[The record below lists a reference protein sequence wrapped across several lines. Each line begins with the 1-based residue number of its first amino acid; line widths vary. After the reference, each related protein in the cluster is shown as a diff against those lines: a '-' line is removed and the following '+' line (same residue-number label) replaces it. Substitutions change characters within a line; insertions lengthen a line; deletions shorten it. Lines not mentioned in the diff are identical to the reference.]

1 MQILLIRLFQGE
13 QVMDEK
19 LTNSTDL
26 NKNGIPD
33 WYESRVD
40 DQTTFPE
47 GALGHAY
54 TSEEKIAAK
63 IPNYKEYKWYQNPVM
78 DGHPGTEYFYTLGEK
93 LEKKI
98 ETNPK
103 KVKQTLNKIAKEDN
117 EVSKK
122 DVQPLIKE
130 AEQVT
135 DGDERTSE
143 VNNEVVNEV
152 LENPK
157 LEGILDNVEIP
168 DDNPNND
175 EVNNEVV
182 SKELPEGSDIQEE
195 AEQLYDDNPNNDEVN
210 NEVIEN
216 TDIDEIAEK
225 VIPDEVADQVI
236 PKEEYDAMPIDEIEK
251 RDAESIT
258 EGKPYMA
265 IAEDMGLGEE
275 DLLYFEQPEFI
286 EDLTPEQIEEVKNE
300 PDKQKKIELLKS
312 HYEGGNNDAPE
323 SLGSTGVSGG
333 GASIPNVSGNFQPYD
348 EFVTKNSPTVGS
360 FLGGAGNVG
369 VGGRGGSIAAGSVS
383 GYGFEDKE
391 GNSTSSEA
399 GNGQKTNVE
408 VEDLDANTAS
418 LNGAN
423 SVQHLDDS
431 LDDLGF
437 KDTKHNKEIKS
448 NEQAELPNGEFHE
461 KNKESFELKLPE
473 NPTND
478 DIISY
483 LEKDSVNWK
492 NGDSK
497 SKYLPFRFF
506 IKDGELWGTVIGHGR
521 PEKIKEFMKHEILA
535 KGKISNIIK
544 GV

>member
-1 MQILLIRLFQGE
+1 
-13 QVMDEK
+13 MDEK

-47 GALGHAY
+47 GDLGHAY

-63 IPNYKEYKWYQNPVM
+63 IPNYKEYKWYQNPAM

-93 LEKKI
+93 LENKI
-98 ETNPK
+98 E
-103 KVKQTLNKIAKEDN
+103 
-117 EVSKK
+117 S
-122 DVQPLIKE
+122 
-130 AEQVT
+130 
-135 DGDERTSE
+135 G
-143 VNNEVVNEV
+143 
-152 LENPK
+152 
-157 LEGILDNVEIP
+157 EITP
-168 DDNPNND
+168 
-175 EVNNEVV
+175 E
-182 SKELPEGSDIQEE
+182 ELPEDSDIQKE

-216 TDIDEIAEK
+216 TDIEK
-225 VIPDEVADQVI
+225 VADEVI
-236 PKEEYDAMPIDEIEK
+236 SKEEYDAMPIDEIEQ

-265 IAEDMGLGEE
+265 IAEDMGLNEE

-286 EDLTPEQIEEVKNE
+286 EDLTPEQIEEVKAE
-300 PDKQKKIELLKS
+300 PDKQKKIELLKA
-312 HYEGGNNDAPE
+312 HYESGNNDVTTE
-323 SLGSTGVSGG
+323 SIGGG
-333 GASIPNVSGNFQPYD
+333 GASIPNVSAGNFQPYD
-348 EFVTKNSPTVGS
+348 EFVTNNSPTVGS
-360 FLGGAGNVG
+360 FLGGTGNVG
-369 VGGRGGSIAAGSVS
+369 VGGSGGSIAAGSVS
-383 GYGFEDKE
+383 DYGFDEKE
-391 GNSTSSEA
+391 KNTSFSKA
-399 GNGQKTNVE
+399 GEGQDTNAE

-437 KDTKHNKEIKS
+437 KDTKHNKEIKP
-448 NEQAELPNGEFHE
+448 NEQAELPSEEFHE

-473 NPTND
+473 NPSND

-483 LEKDSVNWK
+483 LEKDSVTWE

-497 SKYLPFRFF
+497 AKYLPFRFF
-506 IKDGELWGTVIGHGR
+506 IKDGELWGTVIGHGK

>member
-1 MQILLIRLFQGE
+1 
-13 QVMDEK
+13 MDEK
-19 LTNSTDL
+19 LTNNANNIDK
-26 NKNGIPD
+26 NNNGIPD

-47 GALGHAY
+47 GDLGHAY

-63 IPNYKEYKWYQNPVM
+63 IPNYKEYKWYQNPAM
-78 DGHPGTEYFYTLGEK
+78 DGHPGTGYFYTLGEK
-93 LEKKI
+93 LENKI
-98 ETNPK
+98 E
-103 KVKQTLNKIAKEDN
+103 
-117 EVSKK
+117 S
-122 DVQPLIKE
+122 
-130 AEQVT
+130 
-135 DGDERTSE
+135 G
-143 VNNEVVNEV
+143 
-152 LENPK
+152 
-157 LEGILDNVEIP
+157 EITP
-168 DDNPNND
+168 
-175 EVNNEVV
+175 E
-182 SKELPEGSDIQEE
+182 ELPEGSDIQEE

-216 TDIDEIAEK
+216 TDIEK
-225 VIPDEVADQVI
+225 VTDEVVI

-258 EGKPYMA
+258 EDKPYMA

-286 EDLTPEQIEEVKNE
+286 EDLTPEQIEEVKAE

-312 HYEGGNNDAPE
+312 HYEGVNNEAP
-323 SLGSTGVSGG
+323 LGSTGVSGG
-333 GASIPNVSGNFQPYD
+333 GASIPDVSGNFQPYN
-348 EFVTKNSPTVGS
+348 EFVSDNPPMIGS

-383 GYGFEDKE
+383 DYGFDEKE
-391 GNSTSSEA
+391 NNTSFSKA
-399 GNGQKTNVE
+399 GGGQDTNAE

-437 KDTKHNKEIKS
+437 KDTKHGKEIKP
-448 NEQAELPNGEFHE
+448 NEQAELPSGEFHE

-473 NPTND
+473 EPTND

-483 LEKDSVNWK
+483 LEKDSVNWE

-506 IKDGELWGTVIGHGR
+506 IRDGELWGTVIGHGR

-535 KGKISNIIK
+535 KGKISNIVK
-544 GV
+544 GQ

>member
-1 MQILLIRLFQGE
+1 
-13 QVMDEK
+13 MDNN
-19 LTNSTDL
+19 LTNSNNLNNSTDL

-63 IPNYKEYKWYQNPVM
+63 IPNYKEYKWYQNPAM

-93 LEKKI
+93 LEKTI

-117 EVSKK
+117 GVSKK

-168 DDNPNND
+168 YDNPNND
-175 EVNNEVV
+175 EVNNEV
-182 SKELPEGSDIQEE
+182 
-195 AEQLYDDNPNNDEVN
+195 NND
-210 NEVIEN
+210 IEKVA
-216 TDIDEIAEK
+216 DE
-225 VIPDEVADQVI
+225 VIPDEVIPDEVI
-236 PKEEYDAMPIDEIEK
+236 PKEEYDAMPIDEIEQ

-286 EDLTPEQIEEVKNE
+286 EDLTPEQIEEVKAE

-312 HYEGGNNDAPE
+312 HYDGGNNEAPTE

-360 FLGGAGNVG
+360 FLGGTGNIG
-369 VGGRGGSIAAGSVS
+369 VGGGGGSIAAGSVS
-383 GYGFEDKE
+383 DYGFEDKE

-399 GNGQKTNVE
+399 GNGQKTDVE

-431 LDDLGF
+431 LDYLGF
-437 KDTKHNKEIKS
+437 KDTKHNKEIKP
-448 NEQAELPNGEFHE
+448 NEQAELPSGEFHE

-473 NPTND
+473 NPTNN

-483 LEKDSVNWK
+483 LEKDSANWE

-497 SKYLPFRFF
+497 AKYLPFRFF

-521 PEKIKEFMKHEILA
+521 PEKIKDFMKHEILA

>member
-1 MQILLIRLFQGE
+1 ME
-13 QVMDEK
+13 NEDK
-19 LTNSTDL
+19 
-26 NKNGIPD
+26 NKNGVAD

-47 GALGHAY
+47 GDLGHAY

-63 IPNYKEYKWYQNPVM
+63 IPNYKEYKWYQNPAM

-93 LEKKI
+93 LE
-98 ETNPK
+98 N
-103 KVKQTLNKIAKEDN
+103 KVESGEIT
-117 EVSKK
+117 
-122 DVQPLIKE
+122 P
-130 AEQVT
+130 EQ
-135 DGDERTSE
+135 
-143 VNNEVVNEV
+143 
-152 LENPK
+152 
-157 LEGILDNVEIP
+157 
-168 DDNPNND
+168 
-175 EVNNEVV
+175 
-182 SKELPEGSDIQEE
+182 LPEGSDIQKE

-210 NEVIEN
+210 NEVVEN
-216 TDIDEIAEK
+216 TDIEKVADE
-225 VIPDEVADQVI
+225 VIPDEVI
-236 PKEEYDAMPIDEIEK
+236 PKEEYDAMPIDEVEK

-286 EDLTPEQIEEVKNE
+286 ENLTPEQIEEVKAE
-300 PDKQKKIELLKS
+300 PDKQKKIELLK
-312 HYEGGNNDAPE
+312 GFGNNNVPDTSDTPE
-323 SLGSTGVSGG
+323 SLGVSGG
-333 GASIPNVSGNFQPYD
+333 GASIPNVSAGNFQPYD
-348 EFVTKNSPTVGS
+348 EFVTNNSPTVGS

-369 VGGRGGSIAAGSVS
+369 VGGSGGSIAAGSVS
-383 GYGFEDKE
+383 DYGFDDKE
-391 GNSTSSEA
+391 NNSTSSEA
-399 GNGQKTNVE
+399 GAGQNANVE

-423 SVQHLDDS
+423 SVKHLDDS

-437 KDTKHNKEIKS
+437 KDTKHGKEIKP
-448 NEQAELPNGEFHE
+448 NEQAELPSEEFHE

-483 LEKDSVNWK
+483 LEKDSETWE

-506 IKDGELWGTVIGHGR
+506 IRDGELWGTVIGRGIT
-521 PEKIKEFMKHEILA
+521 EKIQDFMKHEILA
-535 KGKISNIIK
+535 KGKISNMIRGK
-544 GV
+544 

>member
-1 MQILLIRLFQGE
+1 ME
-13 QVMDEK
+13 NEDK
-19 LTNSTDL
+19 

-47 GALGHAY
+47 GDLGHAY

-63 IPNYKEYKWYQNPVM
+63 IPNYKEYKWYQNPAM

-93 LEKKI
+93 LEKTI

-103 KVKQTLNKIAKEDN
+103 KAKQTLNKIAKEDN
-117 EVSKK
+117 RVSKK

-135 DGDERTSE
+135 DGDKRTSE

-157 LEGILDNVEIP
+157 LEGLLDNVEIP
-168 DDNPNND
+168 NDNND

-182 SKELPEGSDIQEE
+182 SKTDFDKITPEELQEGSDIQKE

-210 NEVIEN
+210 NEAIEN
-216 TDIDEIAEK
+216 TDIEK
-225 VIPDEVADQVI
+225 VADEVI
-236 PKEEYDAMPIDEIEK
+236 PKEKYDAMPIDEIEQ

-286 EDLTPEQIEEVKNE
+286 EDLTPEQIEEVKAE

-312 HYEGGNNDAPE
+312 HYEGGNNDAPTE

-333 GASIPNVSGNFQPYD
+333 GASIPNVSGNFQPYNN
-348 EFVTKNSPTVGS
+348 FVSDNPPMIGS

-383 GYGFEDKE
+383 DYGFDDKE
-391 GNSTSSEA
+391 GNSTSSSKV
-399 GNGQKTNVE
+399 GNGQNTNVE

-418 LNGAN
+418 LNSAN

-448 NEQAELPNGEFHE
+448 NEQAELPSGEFHE
-461 KNKESFELKLPE
+461 KDREEFELKLPE
-473 NPTND
+473 EPTND

-483 LEKDSVNWK
+483 LEKDSANWE

-497 SKYLPFRFF
+497 AKYLPFRFF
-506 IKDGELWGTVIGHGR
+506 IKDGELWGTVIGHGK

-535 KGKISNIIK
+535 KSKISNIVK

>member
-1 MQILLIRLFQGE
+1 
-13 QVMDEK
+13 MDEK
-19 LTNSTDL
+19 LTNNTNSTDL

-47 GALGHAY
+47 GDLGHAY

-63 IPNYKEYKWYQNPVM
+63 IPNYKEYKWYQNPAM

-93 LEKKI
+93 LEKTI

-103 KVKQTLNKIAKEDN
+103 KVKQTLNKVAKEN
-117 EVSKK
+117 NGVSKK

-143 VNNEVVNEV
+143 VNNEVVDEV

-168 DDNPNND
+168 NDNND
-175 EVNNEVV
+175 GVNNEVV

-216 TDIDEIAEK
+216 TDIEK
-225 VIPDEVADQVI
+225 VADEVI
-236 PKEEYDAMPIDEIEK
+236 PKEEYDAMPIDEIEQ

-275 DLLYFEQPEFI
+275 DLFYFEQPEFI
-286 EDLTPEQIEEVKNE
+286 ENLTPEQIEEVKKE
-300 PDKQKKIELLKS
+300 PDKQKKIELLK
-312 HYEGGNNDAPE
+312 GFGNNNVSDTSDTPE
-323 SLGSTGVSGG
+323 SLGVSGG

-348 EFVTKNSPTVGS
+348 EFVSDNPPMVGS
-360 FLGGAGNVG
+360 FLGGTGNVG
-369 VGGRGGSIAAGSVS
+369 VGGGGGSITAGSVS
-383 GYGFEDKE
+383 DYGFEDKE

-399 GNGQKTNVE
+399 GNGQNANVE

-437 KDTKHNKEIKS
+437 KDTKHNKEIKP
-448 NEQAELPNGEFHE
+448 NEQAELPSGEFHE
-461 KNKESFELKLPE
+461 KDKEELELKLPE
-473 NPTND
+473 NPSND

-483 LEKDSVNWK
+483 LEKDSANWE

-506 IKDGELWGTVIGHGR
+506 IKDGELWGTVIGHGK
-521 PEKIKEFMKHEILA
+521 PEKIKDFMKHEILA

>member
-1 MQILLIRLFQGE
+1 MLTNN
-13 QVMDEK
+13 
-19 LTNSTDL
+19 TNSTDL
-26 NKNGIPD
+26 NNNGVAD

-47 GALGHAY
+47 GDLGRAY

-63 IPNYKEYKWYQNPVM
+63 IPNYKEYKWYQNPEM
-78 DGHPGTEYFYTLGEK
+78 DGHPGTKYFYTLGEK
-93 LEKKI
+93 LEKTI

-103 KVKQTLNKIAKEDN
+103 KAKQTLNKIAKKN
-117 EVSKK
+117 NGVSKK

-168 DDNPNND
+168 YDSPNND

-195 AEQLYDDNPNNDEVN
+195 AEQLYDDIPNNDEVN
-210 NEVIEN
+210 NEVN
-216 TDIDEIAEK
+216 NDIEK
-225 VIPDEVADQVI
+225 VADEVADEVI
-236 PKEEYDAMPIDEIEK
+236 PKEEYDTMSIDEVEQ

-265 IAEDMGLGEE
+265 IAEDMGLNEE

-286 EDLTPEQIEEVKNE
+286 EDLTPEQIEEVKAE

-383 GYGFEDKE
+383 DYGFDDKE
-391 GNSTSSEA
+391 GNSTSSKA
-399 GNGQKTNVE
+399 GNGQNANVE

-448 NEQAELPNGEFHE
+448 NEQAELPSEEFHE

-473 NPTND
+473 SPTND

-483 LEKDSVNWK
+483 LEKDSVNWE

-506 IKDGELWGTVIGHGR
+506 IKDGELWGTVIGHGK

>member
-1 MQILLIRLFQGE
+1 
-13 QVMDEK
+13 MDEK
-19 LTNSTDL
+19 LTNNTNSTDL

-47 GALGHAY
+47 GNLGHAY

-63 IPNYKEYKWYQNPVM
+63 IPNYKEYKWYQNPAM

-93 LEKKI
+93 LENKI
-98 ETNPK
+98 E
-103 KVKQTLNKIAKEDN
+103 
-117 EVSKK
+117 S
-122 DVQPLIKE
+122 
-130 AEQVT
+130 
-135 DGDERTSE
+135 G
-143 VNNEVVNEV
+143 
-152 LENPK
+152 
-157 LEGILDNVEIP
+157 EITP
-168 DDNPNND
+168 
-175 EVNNEVV
+175 E
-182 SKELPEGSDIQEE
+182 ELPEGSDIQKE

-216 TDIDEIAEK
+216 TDIEN
-225 VIPDEVADQVI
+225 VADEVI
-236 PKEEYDAMPIDEIEK
+236 PKEEYDAMSIDEVEQ
-251 RDAESIT
+251 RDAESIK

-286 EDLTPEQIEEVKNE
+286 EDLTPEQIEEVKAE

-312 HYEGGNNDAPE
+312 HYESGNNEAP
-323 SLGSTGVSGG
+323 LGSTGVSGG
-333 GASIPNVSGNFQPYD
+333 GSISGDVSGNFQPYNN
-348 EFVTKNSPTVGS
+348 FVSDNPPMIGS

-383 GYGFEDKE
+383 DYGFDDKE
-391 GNSTSSEA
+391 GNSTSREA
-399 GNGQKTNVE
+399 GNGQNTNVE

-437 KDTKHNKEIKS
+437 KDTKHNKEIKP
-448 NEQAELPNGEFHE
+448 NEQAELPSEEFHE

-473 NPTND
+473 NPTNN

-483 LEKDSVNWK
+483 LEKDSANWE

-497 SKYLPFRFF
+497 AKYLPFRFF

-535 KGKISNIIK
+535 KGKISNMIRGK
-544 GV
+544 

>member
-1 MQILLIRLFQGE
+1 ME
-13 QVMDEK
+13 NED
-19 LTNSTDL
+19 
-26 NKNGIPD
+26 KNNNGTPD

-47 GALGHAY
+47 GDLGHAY

-63 IPNYKEYKWYQNPVM
+63 IPNYKEYKWYQNPAM

-93 LEKKI
+93 LE
-98 ETNPK
+98 N
-103 KVKQTLNKIAKEDN
+103 KVE
-117 EVSKK
+117 S
-122 DVQPLIKE
+122 
-130 AEQVT
+130 
-135 DGDERTSE
+135 G
-143 VNNEVVNEV
+143 
-152 LENPK
+152 
-157 LEGILDNVEIP
+157 EITP
-168 DDNPNND
+168 
-175 EVNNEVV
+175 E
-182 SKELPEGSDIQEE
+182 ELPEGSDIQKE

-216 TDIDEIAEK
+216 TDIEN
-225 VIPDEVADQVI
+225 VADQVI
-236 PKEEYDAMPIDEIEK
+236 PKEEYDAMPIDEIEQ

-286 EDLTPEQIEEVKNE
+286 EDLTPEQIEEVKAE

-312 HYEGGNNDAPE
+312 HYESGNNDAPE
-323 SLGSTGVSGG
+323 SLGVSGG
-333 GASIPNVSGNFQPYD
+333 GASIPNVSDNFQPYD

-360 FLGGAGNVG
+360 FLGGTGNVG
-369 VGGRGGSIAAGSVS
+369 VGGSGGSIAAGSVS
-383 GYGFEDKE
+383 DYGFDEKE
-391 GNSTSSEA
+391 NNTSFSKA
-399 GNGQKTNVE
+399 GGGQNTNAE

-423 SVQHLDDS
+423 SVEHLDDS

-437 KDTKHNKEIKS
+437 KDTKHNKEIKP

-461 KNKESFELKLPE
+461 KDKEELELKLPE
-473 NPTND
+473 APTND

-483 LEKDSVNWK
+483 LEKDSKTWE

-506 IKDGELWGTVIGHGR
+506 IRDGELWGTVIGRGIT
-521 PEKIKEFMKHEILA
+521 EKIQDFMKHEILA
-535 KGKISNIIK
+535 KGKISNIVK
-544 GV
+544 GK

>member
-1 MQILLIRLFQGE
+1 
-13 QVMDEK
+13 MDEK

-63 IPNYKEYKWYQNPVM
+63 IPNYKEYKWYQNPSM

-93 LEKKI
+93 LEKTI

-103 KVKQTLNKIAKEDN
+103 KAKQTLNKIAKEN
-117 EVSKK
+117 NRVSKK

-135 DGDERTSE
+135 DGDKRTSE
-143 VNNEVVNEV
+143 VNNEVVDKI

-157 LEGILDNVEIP
+157 LEDVLDNVEIP
-168 DDNPNND
+168 NDNPNND

-182 SKELPEGSDIQEE
+182 SKADFDKITPEELPEGSDIQEE
-195 AEQLYDDNPNNDEVN
+195 AEQLYDDNPNNDELD

-216 TDIDEIAEK
+216 TDIQEE
-225 VIPDEVADQVI
+225 ADQVI

-265 IAEDMGLGEE
+265 IAEDMGLDEE

-286 EDLTPEQIEEVKNE
+286 EDLTPEQIEEVKAE

-312 HYEGGNNDAPE
+312 HYEGGNNDTPE
-323 SLGSTGVSGG
+323 SLGVSGG
-333 GASIPNVSGNFQPYD
+333 GSIPSDVSGNFQPYNN
-348 EFVTKNSPTVGS
+348 FVSDNPPMIGS

-383 GYGFEDKE
+383 DYGFDDKE
-391 GNSTSSEA
+391 GNSTSSGA
-399 GNGQKTNVE
+399 GNGQNTNVE

-437 KDTKHNKEIKS
+437 KDTKHNKEIKP
-448 NEQAELPNGEFHE
+448 NEQVELPSEEFHE

-483 LEKDSVNWK
+483 LEKDSANWE

-497 SKYLPFRFF
+497 AKYLPFRFF
-506 IKDGELWGTVIGHGR
+506 IKDGELWGTVIGHGK
-521 PEKIKEFMKHEILA
+521 PEKIQDFMKHEILA
-535 KGKISNIIK
+535 KGKISAIIGGNK
-544 GV
+544 

>member
-1 MQILLIRLFQGE
+1 M
-13 QVMDEK
+13 
-19 LTNSTDL
+19 LTNNTNNTDL

-47 GALGHAY
+47 GNLGHAY

-63 IPNYKEYKWYQNPVM
+63 IPNYKEYKWYQNPAM

-93 LEKKI
+93 LEKTI
-98 ETNPK
+98 ENNPK
-103 KVKQTLNKIAKEDN
+103 DVKQTLNEIAKEN
-117 EVSKK
+117 NRVSKK

-143 VNNEVVNEV
+143 VNNEVVDEV

-168 DDNPNND
+168 YDNPNN
-175 EVNNEVV
+175 N
-182 SKELPEGSDIQEE
+182 
-195 AEQLYDDNPNNDEVN
+195 EVN

-216 TDIDEIAEK
+216 TDIEKVADE
-225 VIPDEVADQVI
+225 VIPDEVI
-236 PKEEYDAMPIDEIEK
+236 PKEEYDAMSIDEVEQ
-251 RDAESIT
+251 RDAESIK

-265 IAEDMGLGEE
+265 IAEDMGLNEE

-286 EDLTPEQIEEVKNE
+286 EDLTPEQIEEVKAE

-312 HYEGGNNDAPE
+312 HYEGGNNEAPTE

-383 GYGFEDKE
+383 DYGFEDKE

-437 KDTKHNKEIKS
+437 KDTKHNKEIKP
-448 NEQAELPNGEFHE
+448 NEQAELPSEEFHE
-461 KNKESFELKLPE
+461 KDKEELELKLPE
-473 NPTND
+473 EPTND

-483 LEKDSVNWK
+483 LEKDSVNWE

-497 SKYLPFRFF
+497 AKYLPFRFS
-506 IKDGELWGTVIGHGR
+506 IKDGELWGTVIGHGK
-521 PEKIKEFMKHEILA
+521 PEKIKEFLKHEILA